1 MDWLNQNASA
11 VQALAAVA
19 TLIVT
24 GALALLTGR
33 YVRLTRRIADSALEQ
48 VEHSKLTSR
57 TAQKQA
63 ARALDALSKRIRVPL
78 SGLDRPAPRHDQLLD
93 YSLLSQSDI
102 SDLEE
107 LARQVS
113 EDAIRFAGKAAV
125 SLRKIMGFI
134 DEARHI
140 NRLTGWSPK
149 APQIKDWEVA
159 VDAAP
164 KMLLELEAACQRAAA

>member
-24 GALALLTGR
+24 GALALLTAR

-48 VEHSKLTSR
+48 VGHLKLTSR
-57 TAQKQA
+57 TVQKQA
-63 ARALDALSKRIRVPL
+63 ARALGALSKRIRVPL
-78 SGLDRPAPRHDQLLD
+78 SGLDRPAARHDQLLD
-93 YSLLSQSDI
+93 YSRLSQSDI
-102 SDLEE
+102 SDLED

-113 EDAIRFAGKAAV
+113 EDAIRYAGKAAV
-125 SLRKIMGFI
+125 SLREIMGFI
-134 DEARHI
+134 EEARRI

-149 APQIKDWEVA
+149 ATQIKDWEAA